1 MRLNNNQ
8 RPSFP
13 TVFSMIVHESFLI
26 SNGSVHLSNELDNTT
41 GLLDLAL
48 SLLAD
53 VAGLDDERNVG
64 ETTLSEN
71 LGVAEREEVED
82 NGLVG
87 RGVLAQV
94 LVTSLLGNKSPE
106 LSIEISTHCPPLEV
120 DIQHGIGLN
129 LPCPG

>member
-1 MRLNNNQ
+1 M
-8 RPSFP
+8 
-13 TVFSMIVHESFLI
+13 
-26 SNGSVHLSNELDNTT
+26 HLSNELDNTT
-41 GLLDLAL
+41 GLFDLAL

-82 NGLVG
+82 NSLVG
-87 RGVLAQV
+87 RGVGAQV
-94 LVTSLLGNKSPE
+94 LLASLLRNKGPE
-106 LSIEISTHCPPLEV
+106 LSIEKSAHTRSSHLTLISS
-120 DIQHGIGLN
+120 IGSDLN